1 MSVLVRSKRGESSG
15 RKRRLRPAG
24 RRDERVAATAPT
36 DASAG
41 NDRALSAK
49 PPAPGRR
56 RELGPVQDQAL
67 YTCECGFVFKA
78 TVSTSVGCPHC
89 GGTQAW

>member
-1 MSVLVRSKRGESSG
+1 M
-15 RKRRLRPAG
+15 RPAG
-24 RRDERVAATAPT
+24 RSDGRAAATAPADSPT

-41 NDRALSAK
+41 SDPALSAK
-49 PPAPGRR
+49 PLAPGRR

-78 TVSTSVGCPHC
+78 AVSTSVGCPHC

>member
-1 MSVLVRSKRGESSG
+1 MSVLVRSKRGESAG
-15 RKRRLRPAG
+15 RRRRLRPA
-24 RRDERVAATAPT
+24 RRSDERAAATATT
-36 DASAG
+36 DVSAG
-41 NDRALSAK
+41 SDPALSAK
-49 PPAPGRR
+49 PATPGRR

-78 TVSTSVGCPHC
+78 AVSTSVGCPHC